1 MSGCPSSD
9 DEQQQKDFRWGRGE
23 FGKDEDSEGC
33 PWRLEKCSAKLAQ
46 DSGDYYGSITGITVA
61 APPSLM
67 YAAGQPFPGSGW
79 FLYRL
84 NLNDNTSVAY
94 IEEMIPLRCA
104 LLPDTS
110 NRPESVAPN
119 PRY

>member
-1 MSGCPSSD
+1 M
-9 DEQQQKDFRWGRGE
+9 GE
-23 FGKDEDSEGC
+23 FGKDTNNEGC
-33 PWRLEKCSAKLAQ
+33 PWRLAKCSSKMAQ
-46 DSGDYYGSITGITVA
+46 ESIDYFGSVTGITG
-61 APPSLM
+61 PSPV
-67 YAAGQPFPGSGW
+67 YAAGQPFPGAGW